1 MFTCRQG
8 KEAYVFRAALWKE
21 HVAATV
27 WEEKGKKELKELR
40 EGTRPVQS
48 EKACGL
54 SGDHWDLQ
62 YLIAFIGK

>member
-8 KEAYVFRAALWKE
+8 REAYVVRAALWKE
-21 HVAATV
+21 PQCGRR
-27 WEEKGKKELKELR
+27 KGKKELKELR

-48 EKACGL
+48 KKACGL

-62 YLIAFIGK
+62 YLIVLIGR